1 MECTPTAEA
10 EIDNNIFPE
19 WTALPNGTFN
29 AGRLSHVGQFF
40 FDDEVNSVVD
50 KMHPYTANPLKDRTR
65 NWRDSLNI
73 FEDSHGPEG
82 QFNPVFRLEFL
93 GGVISQGLAGFI
105 TMGVNGSASLDNWWK
120 G

>member
-1 MECTPTAEA
+1 M
-10 EIDNNIFPE
+10 D
-19 WTALPNGTFN
+19 GRDSSG

-40 FDDEVNSVVD
+40 FDDEIKLVID
-50 KMHPYTANPLKDRTR
+50 KMHPYSESPIRDTRGRTR

-82 QFNPVFRLEFL
+82 KYNPVFKLHFL
-93 GGVISQGLAGFI
+93 GGVTSQGFVGYI
-105 TMGVNGSASLDNWWK
+105 TMGVNASASYDNFWK